1 MGKGYCKVKAFEETF
16 TAKLVALELRKTNSM
31 AIKLSLRIKYG
42 WGGTEEFYRTFWT
55 YRLACHAD
63 LPAVVDKK
71 IVKI

>member
-1 MGKGYCKVKAFEETF
+1 MKAFEETF